1 MLFQGLTSYA
11 MYGPKNKFNNSFS
24 NAELASVTSAELI
37 QKIKDIS
44 KYEQTV
50 IYYGPKDLKSIELQ
64 KMHSIP
70 TKFAVA
76 NQKYLN
82 KQNKLKPSSFADYDM
97 VQAEMD

>member
-1 MLFQGLTSYA
+1 
-11 MYGPKNKFNNSFS
+11 
-24 NAELASVTSAELI
+24 LI

-50 IYYGPKDLKSIELQ
+50 IYYGPKDLKSIVSELQ

-76 NQKYLN
+76 SNPKVF
-82 KQNKLKPSSFADYDM
+82 K
-97 VQAEMD
+97 QAEQTKTKFFF